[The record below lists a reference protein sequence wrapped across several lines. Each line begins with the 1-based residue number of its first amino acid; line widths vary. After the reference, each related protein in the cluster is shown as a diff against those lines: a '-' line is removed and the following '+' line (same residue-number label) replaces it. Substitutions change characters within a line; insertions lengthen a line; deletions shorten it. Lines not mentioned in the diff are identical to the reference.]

1 MNKIQTV
8 MYHVLLISR
17 ILALAFLLIKIYT
30 AIYTE
35 TPLARLLDVDLWILV
50 LLIDWYIRHLI
61 EEVQKQN

>member
-8 MYHVLLISR
+8 MYHVFLISR

-35 TPLARLLDVDLWILV
+35 TPLAQLLDVDLWILV